1 MMVITSHIDEQSM
14 FILYCSYGITQN
26 IKASVNYVEKKEM
39 IYSVINDNVK
49 GFCST

>member
-26 IKASVNYVEKKEM
+26 IKASVNDVEKKEM
-39 IYSVINDNVK
+39 IYLMINDNAK
-49 GFCST
+49 RFGSI